1 MQLTCT
7 GTYRSRRSPVL
18 ARNVVAAS
26 QPLAAQAGLRMLQRG
41 GNAMDA
47 ALAAAMTLV
56 VVEPTG
62 NGLGSDAFC
71 ILWDGSELIG
81 LNASGRSPAA
91 WTADRFAGVK
101 AMPLRGWDSV
111 TVPGAV
117 SAWVDL
123 SRRFGKLP
131 FTALFEPA
139 ISYAE
144 GGYLVS
150 PVIAETWR
158 RAAVELKSQPGYAQ
172 AFMPDG
178 RAPRAGELFRNPAL
192 ARSLRLIAES
202 GGGAFYRGEL
212 ADRIAAYSATHGA
225 ALTTDDLAAHR
236 NDWCGTLMQHF
247 GDAELHEIPPNGQG
261 LAALIALGILR
272 HLGMENCKVDSP
284 DALHLQIEA
293 MKLAFADAQA
303 YVADL
308 DHMTKVAPSDLLSH
322 DYLARRAKMIDPKRA
337 QAFGAGAPKRGG
349 TVCLAAAD
357 ESGMMVSFI
366 QSNFSGF
373 GSGVVVP
380 ETGIS
385 LQNRGSGFSLEP
397 GHPNQVAGG
406 KRPFHTIIPGFI
418 MRQGRP
424 HMAFGVMGG
433 PIQAQAHIQIFL
445 RTQVWNQDPQTA
457 AEAPRW
463 RFINGVNV
471 AIEPDVGAD
480 VMAALEA
487 RGHRLTPEAP
497 EENFGFGG
505 AQLVCA
511 VDGGFV
517 AGSDPRKDGQAAG
530 F

>member
-1 MQLTCT
+1 MEFTCT
-7 GTYRSRRSPVL
+7 GIYRSRRSPVL
-18 ARNVVAAS
+18 ARNVVATS
-26 QPLAAQAGLRMLQRG
+26 QPLAVQAGLRMLQRG

-71 ILWDGSELIG
+71 ILWDGAELHG
-81 LNASGRSPAA
+81 LNASGRSPAGWA
-91 WTADRFAGVK
+91 PDRFK
-101 AMPLRGWDSV
+101 ALKSMPARGWDSV

-117 SAWVDL
+117 SAWVEL

-131 FTALFEPA
+131 FATLFEPA
-139 ISYAE
+139 IQSAE

-150 PVIAETWR
+150 PIIAETWR
-158 RAAVELKSQPGYAQ
+158 RGAGQLKDQPGYAQ

-178 RAPRAGELFRNPAL
+178 RAPRAGELFRNRPL
-192 ARSLRLIAES
+192 AGSLRLIAES
-202 GGGAFYRGEL
+202 EGESFYRGEL
-212 ADRIAAYSATHGA
+212 ADRIASFSAAHKA
-225 ALTTDDLAAHR
+225 ALTADDLAAHR
-236 NDWCGTLMQHF
+236 NNWCGTLAQRF

-261 LAALIALGILR
+261 LTALIALGILQ
-272 HLGMENCKVDSP
+272 HVGIEDCKVDSP

-293 MKLAFADAQA
+293 IKLAFADAQA
-303 YVADL
+303 YVSDL
-308 DHMTKVAPSDLLSH
+308 DYMRRVTPSDLLSP
-322 DYLARRAKMIDPKRA
+322 DYLAARAKMIDARRA

-366 QSNFSGF
+366 QSNYSGF
-373 GSGVVVP
+373 GSGIVVP

-385 LQNRGSGFSLEP
+385 LQNRGSGFCLEP
-397 GHPNQVAGG
+397 GHPNEVGGG

-418 MRQGRP
+418 MRNGRP
-424 HMAFGVMGG
+424 NMAFGVMGG
-433 PIQAQAHIQIFL
+433 PIQAQAHVQMFL
-445 RTQVWNQDPQTA
+445 RTQIWNQDPQTA

-463 RFINGVNV
+463 RFIDDMNV
-471 AIEPDVGAD
+471 AIEPDAG
-480 VMAALEA
+480 METIAALKA
-487 RGHRLTPEAP
+487 RGHRLTREAP

-511 VDGGFV
+511 VEGGFI